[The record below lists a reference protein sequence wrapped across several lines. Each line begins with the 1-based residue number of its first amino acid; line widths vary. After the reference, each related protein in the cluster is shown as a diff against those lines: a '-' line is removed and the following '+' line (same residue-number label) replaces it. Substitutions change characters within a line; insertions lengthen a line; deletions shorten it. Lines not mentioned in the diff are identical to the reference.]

1 MKYLRSVSF
10 VTLALLIGIVLQSN
24 AFAAEPSVI
33 VSTDKPS
40 YKVGESAIFTV
51 TGGAPNTVIYWTSW
65 KHDPATNTLA
75 LTNEVAVPGGV
86 TDKYGN
92 WSGVL
97 SPWTNSAIGVLKRL
111 AVIGSRSG
119 FITFAVTPNLTVNSP
134 VIVAPAPVSFSL
146 SGAPPNSPINWDT
159 WFNGSLVIAGQHF
172 GHNTNASGNWSSA
185 PADPFLQ
192 PSLGNGLYKRE
203 AVIGNH
209 RASVEFVVVNKFTVD
224 KAVYKVN
231 DRIIFSLTGAPPNTP
246 IFWNAWLNGAQ
257 VVANG
262 YYGHSTDAN
271 GNWSA
276 LSSQY
281 LPPFVGVWRQR
292 ISVGGQQFE
301 LAYNVIPSPLYNVY
315 TKKMGGYLWFG
326 QDRELDLK
334 LYEAIYGRFVKLSFF
349 DDICQGGP
357 PTTLTWRAQN
367 FPVVNKTFSNP
378 NIHTY
383 HVVTQDAA
391 ITNCG
396 KHPLYI
402 SNPSALNT
410 QKLSEIANEYKEF
423 TLYLYQQ
430 YKGTGKRFILGTF
443 EADNNLYCGGPFA
456 YITNAPVETV
466 WVEDA
471 VPKKATAAA
480 DNDSWTFVTSNP
492 TPFSGDTAHQS
503 SLYDGVHQHYFYDA
517 EQNIAVN
524 ITSTLY
530 AYVYPD
536 PENPPRQIML
546 QWNDGNWEHRAYW
559 GENLIGW
566 GTDGTDSLR
575 YMGPLPTPGQWT
587 RLEIPATS
595 VFDFPPKGQGAPTVA
610 VNGMAFTLYGGQAT
624 WDKAGV
630 ITPFRDSCN
639 TVFGE
644 PYLCNPKLGCSGY
657 PEVDGPRGIAQNL
670 GKWFEAAQKG
680 VFEGRKQAARNGWYG
695 AEVYY
700 SPEVVSENLLQTAPQ
715 PGPPPD
721 GQWVSLLDNL
731 LPTLNP
737 GLDSDGEPVPRYDFV
752 SYSAYDSVNLMIN
765 NPSSTALVDGLNRM
779 ASVAGTGNIFIGEF
793 SYATSIPGFQNPA
806 VQEAHVN
813 KVFNDAL
820 FKWRSDSQVPGVP
833 YVNWWEIKFPTFGLY
848 SPSGDQLLPIGTYFK
863 NKLSKDFVW
872 VDEDSDIPIGERLA
886 AAFDGSTEMWET
898 LGPGSTN
905 PLPFSGSYAF
915 ATKNTTHGDNPPVL
929 HQIFF
934 QNAQTQLKVNA
945 GESLYAHVYL
955 DPAKPPEMVMLQ
967 WLENGSWDHRA
978 YWGAN
983 MSPWGMDGTP
993 SRRFMG
999 PLPQKGGWV
1008 RLEIQANDLVGVGLE
1023 GKTVTGFAFTLFKGR
1038 GAFDNVGKFP
1048 PDASATVACDNSYD
1062 LYFNG
1067 GYRGSGSNWMVSQTY
1082 NLTPQSGKNVVAI
1095 RGMDAGGIAGL
1106 LAEIQVAGQRLG
1118 STTAWKVSL
1127 TAPPNWTDVNFDDS
1141 GWVNATDYGSYGIG
1155 PWGTSVSG
1163 MPLDTPAKWIWSSNN
1178 DAHDVV
1184 YFRFSFIK

>member
-1 MKYLRSVSF
+1 M
-10 VTLALLIGIVLQSN
+10 QSD
-24 AFAAEPSVI
+24 AFAADPSII
-33 VSTDKPS
+33 VSADKPS
-40 YKVGESAIFTV
+40 YKVGESATLTV
-51 TGGAPNTVIYWTSW
+51 TGGLPNTPISWTSW
-65 KHDPATNTLA
+65 KHDPATNTLVI
-75 LTNEVAVPGGV
+75 TNVVPSPGGV

-92 WSGVL
+92 WKGAL
-97 SPWTNSAIGVLKRL
+97 SQWTRFAIGVLKVQ
-111 AVIGSRSG
+111 AVTGARKG
-119 FITFAVTPNLTVNSP
+119 FITFAVTPILTVNSP
-134 VIVAPAPVSFSL
+134 VIVPPTKVSHSV
-146 SGAPPNSPINWDT
+146 SGGPPNTQIIWET
-159 WFNGSLVIAGQHF
+159 WFNGALQNPQNPGQYF
-172 GHNTNASGNWSSA
+172 GFDTDANGNWTM
-185 PADPFLQ
+185 PADSQFLQ
-192 PSLGNGLYKRE
+192 PFLGNGLYKRV

-209 RASVEFVVVNKFTVD
+209 RASVEYTVGFNFTVD
-224 KAVYKVN
+224 KAVYNVN
-231 DRIIFSLTGAPPNTP
+231 DRVSFSLTGAPPNTP
-246 IFWNAWLNGAQ
+246 IFWNTWLNGVQ
-257 VVANG
+257 VGANA
-262 YYGHSTDAN
+262 YYGHSTNAN
-271 GNWSA
+271 GNWS
-276 LSSQY
+276 SQSGQY
-281 LPPFVGVWRQR
+281 LPQFVGVWRQR

-301 LAYNVIPSPLYNVY
+301 LAYNVTPAPLYNVY
-315 TKKMGGYLWFG
+315 TKKIGGYLWIG
-326 QDRELDLK
+326 PDRENDLK
-334 LYEAIYGRFVKLSFF
+334 LYEAIYGRFVKLTFF
-349 DDICQGGP
+349 DDICQGGL

-367 FPVVNKTFSNP
+367 FPVVNKSFSNP

-383 HVVTQDAA
+383 QVVTQDAA

-396 KHPLYI
+396 KHPLFI

-430 YKGTGKRFILGTF
+430 YKGSGKRFILSTF
-443 EADNNLYCGGPFA
+443 EADNNLYCGEPFS
-456 YITNAPVETV
+456 YIINAPKEAV

-471 VPKKATAAA
+471 VPEGATIAA
-480 DNDSWTFVTSNP
+480 DNDSWTFVSSNP
-492 TPFSGDTAHQS
+492 TPFSKDAAHQS
-503 SLYDGVHQHYFYDA
+503 SLYDGVHQHFFYGA
-517 EQNIAVN
+517 TQTLGVN
-524 ITSTLY
+524 LTSTLFT
-530 AYVYPD
+530 YVYLD
-536 PENPPRQIML
+536 PANPPRQIML
-546 QWNDGNWEHRAYW
+546 QWNEGNWEHRAYW

-566 GTDGTDSLR
+566 GTDGTDSRR
-575 YMGPLPTPGQWT
+575 YMGPLPTPGQWA

-595 VFDFPPKGQGAPTVA
+595 VFDFPPKGQGPPNVV
-610 VNGMAFTLYGGQAT
+610 VNGMAFTLYGGRAT
-624 WDKAGV
+624 WDKSGV
-630 ITPFRDSCN
+630 TTPFRDSCN
-639 TVFGE
+639 TAFGE
-644 PYLCNPKLGCSGY
+644 PYPGY
-657 PEVDGPRGIAQNL
+657 PEVDGPRGVAQNL

-700 SPEVVSENLLQTAPQ
+700 APEIVSENLLQNAPL

-752 SYSAYDSVNLMIN
+752 SYSAYDSVNQAIN

-793 SYATSIPGFQNPA
+793 SYNSGQFSDPA
-806 VQEAHVN
+806 VREARTD

-820 FKWRSDSQVPGVP
+820 FKWRGDSLVPGVP
-833 YVNWWEIKFPTFGLY
+833 YVNWWEIKMDTWGLY
-848 SPSGDQLLPIGTYFK
+848 NPAGDQLVPIGVYFK
-863 NKLSKDFVW
+863 NKLSKDVVW

-886 AAFDGSTEMWET
+886 AAADASMEMWET
-898 LGPGSTN
+898 LGPGFTN

-915 ATKNTTHGDNPPVL
+915 ATKNPTHGDNPPVL

-934 QNAQTQLKVNA
+934 QNAQNQLKVNA

-967 WLENGSWDHRA
+967 WRENGSWEHRA
-978 YWGAN
+978 YWGSN
-983 MSPWGMDGTP
+983 MSPWGVDGTP
-993 SRRFMG
+993 SRRYMG

-1008 RLEIQANDLVGVGLE
+1008 RLEIPANDLVGVGLE

-1038 GAFDNVGKFP
+1038 GAFDRVGKFP
-1048 PDASATVACDNSYD
+1048 PEAAATVACDDGYD

-1067 GYRGSGSNWMVSQTY
+1067 SYRGSGSNWMQSQTY

-1118 STTAWKVSL
+1118 SNTAWKVSL

-1141 GWVNATDYGSYGIG
+1141 GWANATDYGSYGIS
-1155 PWGTSVSG
+1155 PWGTLVSG
-1163 MPLDTPAKWIWSSNN
+1163 MPIDTPAKWIWSSNN